1 MFTNLLIDC
10 TQTFDKKMF
19 CSLVQAVSPRRQLWE
34 GDIRLELRTHKKC
47 SQNYHSLLARDSLS
61 LRLVITSLIFYFPWF
76 CQLLSQ
82 VFVDWKVTS
91 VCLTVPHSSSTDA
104 GLLRI
109 RSQRPHGGSSRRT
122 TVKRKTSKGSKGAKT
137 KEGELS
143 ASERLRENIR
153 KYRTEERLLAVDPS
167 LIEEECDGLIQE
179 TSLEESAVPQSPNVE
194 MNAELRVAELSSA
207 ERWLKL
213 EVEVCLNSHPVA
225 DLGGGCRECTP
236 TPPI

>member
-1 MFTNLLIDC
+1 
-10 TQTFDKKMF
+10 
-19 CSLVQAVSPRRQLWE
+19 
-34 GDIRLELRTHKKC
+34 
-47 SQNYHSLLARDSLS
+47 LS
-61 LRLVITSLIFYFPWF
+61 FPH
-76 CQLLSQ
+76 C
-82 VFVDWKVTS
+82 
-91 VCLTVPHSSSTDA
+91 SSTDA

-122 TVKRKTSKGSKGAKT
+122 TVKRKTSKGSKGAKK

-167 LIEEECDGLIQE
+167 SIEEECDGLIKE
-179 TSLEESAVPQSPNVE
+179 TSLEESGVPQSPSVE

-213 EVEVCLNSHPVA
+213 EVEVCLSSH
-225 DLGGGCRECTP
+225 G
-236 TPPI
+236 